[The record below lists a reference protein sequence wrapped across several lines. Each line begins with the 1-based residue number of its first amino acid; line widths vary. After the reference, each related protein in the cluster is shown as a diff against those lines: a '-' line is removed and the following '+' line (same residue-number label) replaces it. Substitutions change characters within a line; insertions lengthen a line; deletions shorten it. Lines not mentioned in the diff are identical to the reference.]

1 MAKKDKGQATSKRQR
16 RATLEALERGHIKS
30 SMHLELQKFGDKDR
44 DKKAM
49 LQPQLLNLDSEAR
62 DIRIATTG
70 LDLTLPEMKALHAIQ
85 KLLHETGYRGNLEP
99 QDGRLI
105 SVFKFD
111 KPLPRMAFTWA
122 EYFQAYGLKRQ
133 GDNYNGRER
142 EDALQALRALDGK
155 KRAILYKREG
165 WIGEGK
171 GRRWSKDYI
180 QWKGPLISIE
190 AEIIGYRDLS
200 STDERSLL
208 AGVDVPGHSGK
219 FVVSLSALF
228 VDQLDSFFAQIP
240 INLHDEIR
248 EATGGGKH
256 SSTIDLFAYWLL
268 TRNKPEWTLPAMA
281 LAQELRLGPLIE
293 ERQWS
298 RIRKI
303 LQDCLDVAMGLEFL
317 LGYEWTPSGKLG
329 TLLLRLNPARCRR
342 ILLPAPGE
350 KEQEEKDN

>member
-1 MAKKDKGQATSKRQR
+1 MSKVGKGQATPGKQKRS
-16 RATLEALERGHIKS
+16 TLEALERGHIKS
-30 SMHLELQKFGDKDR
+30 SMHLELQKFGDRDR

-62 DIRIATTG
+62 EIRIATTG

-85 KLLHETGYRGNLEP
+85 KLLHETGYRGNLDP
-99 QDGRLI
+99 KDGRLI
-105 SVFKFD
+105 SVFNFQ
-111 KPLPRMAFTWA
+111 KPLPRMAFTWG
-122 EYFQAYGLKRQ
+122 EYFQAYGLKKR
-133 GDNYNGRER
+133 GYDYNGRER

-165 WIGEGK
+165 YIGEGK
-171 GRRWSKDYI
+171 NKKWAKEFI
-180 QWKGPLISIE
+180 QWKGPLLSIE

-200 STDERSLL
+200 SAEERSLL
-208 AGVDVPGHSGK
+208 AGVDVPGHAGK

-268 TRNKPEWTLPAMA
+268 TRNKPEWKLAAMA
-281 LAQELRLGPLIE
+281 LAEELRLGPQIE

-298 RIRKI
+298 RIRNI
-303 LQDCLDVAMGLEFL
+303 LQECLDVAKSLGFL
-317 LGYEWTPSGKLG
+317 LDYEWIPGGKLG
-329 TLLLRLNPARCRR
+329 TLILKLNPARCKR
-342 ILLPAPGE
+342 IQLPAPGNDE
-350 KEQEEKDN
+350 PMQ